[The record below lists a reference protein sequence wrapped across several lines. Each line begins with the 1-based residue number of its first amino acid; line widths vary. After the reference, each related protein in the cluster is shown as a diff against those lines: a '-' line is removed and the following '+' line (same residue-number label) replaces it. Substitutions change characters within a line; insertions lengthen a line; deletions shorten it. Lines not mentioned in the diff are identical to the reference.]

1 VRVATDAPVRQDHND
16 TLPAEAADS
25 AALTALQQK
34 WGLGTAVDRLV
45 AALAA
50 QR

>member
-1 VRVATDAPVRQDHND
+1 VRQDRDD
-16 TLPAEAADS
+16 TLPSVPADP
-25 AALTALQQK
+25 AALVALQRA